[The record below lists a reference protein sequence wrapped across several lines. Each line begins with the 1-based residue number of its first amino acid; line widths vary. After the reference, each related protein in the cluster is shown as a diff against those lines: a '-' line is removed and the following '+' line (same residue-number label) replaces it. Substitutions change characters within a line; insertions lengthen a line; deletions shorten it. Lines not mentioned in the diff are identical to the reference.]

1 MATFNEYQIVTMFPD
16 ATAATT
22 KNLAAGTTDVN
33 SSVLDLLGDFDVNIV
48 IDLGAVTSTGTGTF
62 QLQRS
67 DDGSTG
73 WTAITGATYAWTD
86 ADTNKTVTICVAEV
100 VNRYIRVAI
109 DRNTANT
116 VISGIKAYCAPR
128 AVPVTQVITANQ
140 NAAQPV
146 VVSRT
151 SI

>member
-48 IDLGAVTSTGTGTF
+48 IDMGAVTATGTGTF

-73 WTAITGATYAWTD
+73 WTNITGASYAWTD
-86 ADTNKTVTICVAEV
+86 ADTNKTVTLCVSEV

-116 VISGIKAYCAPR
+116 VISGIKAYCSPR
-128 AVPVTQVITANQ
+128 AQAVTQVVTANQ